1 MIITIIVNDT
11 PYGIERTYN
20 ALRLTL
26 ELLKDE
32 EVELNLFLMGD
43 GVSCALKEQETP
55 QGYYNIGRMIKRAAE
70 KGVVRA
76 CITCIKSRGIKEQ
89 YFIEGVKAGD
99 LALIA
104 DWVKIS
110 DKVINF

>member
-1 MIITIIVNDT
+1 MVITIIINDA

-20 ALRLTL
+20 ALRLAL

-32 EVELNLFLMGD
+32 EVELHLFLMGD
-43 GVSCALKEQETP
+43 AAGCALSDQETP
-55 QGYYNIGRMIKRAAE
+55 QGYYNIGRMIKRLAE
-70 KGVVRA
+70 KAVVRA
-76 CITCIKSRGIKEQ
+76 CITCIRVRGIKES

-104 DWVKIS
+104 DWVKMS